1 MIIIFVIVAWFVPFS
16 TGALHVSAIIQ
27 MRLQLKRRALRIA
40 YTGNQRNGD
49 GDRVYFSSGC
59 FRFNVSCC
67 FVSFA
72 MPVYFLFFLFLLS
85 VCNVVL
91 FGVSL
96 LFCFVSDS
104 CWLVSHRSFRF
115 QFQLFYSFDLLISW
129 LLPPLFVIVIF
140 VVAAAAAATFANVYT
155 HIKYIRWDYFVFV
168 GCWIERFTAFITYYI
183 PK

>member
-1 MIIIFVIVAWFVPFS
+1 MIFVIVAWFVPIS
-16 TGALHVSAIIQ
+16 IGALHVSAIIQ

-72 MPVYFLFFLFLLS
+72 MADFFPLFFLFFLS

-104 CWLVSHRSFRF
+104 CWLVSHRSFPF

-129 LLPPLFVIVIF
+129 LLPPLLLSLYLLLLLLPPSQ
-140 VVAAAAAATFANVYT
+140 TFT
-155 HIKYIRWDYFVFV
+155 YI
-168 GCWIERFTAFITYYI
+168 
-183 PK
+183 